1 MGDNIL
7 IEAQNV
13 FKSYKTKLDKVTPV
27 LKGINLKI
35 FRGDFIALV
44 GPSGVG
50 KSTLLHLL
58 GSHARPEETTINFSI
73 DNKKTDYLKEDA
85 LSLSHH
91 RNKSIGFVFQF
102 SHLLPEFTAIE
113 NVMLPALIAG
123 ESFKK
128 AKNKAEELLENLDVI
143 HRKDNKPS
151 QLSGG
156 EQQRVAIARAL
167 INKPDLILAD
177 EPTGNLD
184 SENAKI
190 VLDIIQ
196 KLRDSHNLT
205 FIIATHSHEVANIAQ
220 KKLTMKDGMIV

>member
-1 MGDNIL
+1 MSENIL
-7 IEAQNV
+7 IEARNV

-58 GSHARPEETTINFSI
+58 GSLDLPDEGTINFYI
-73 DNKKTDYLKEDA
+73 DSKKIDYLKEDDFT
-85 LSLSHH
+85 LSKH

-123 ESFKK
+123 ESFKTAQMK
-128 AKNKAEELLENLDVI
+128 ARELLENFDVI

-156 EQQRVAIARAL
+156 EQQRIAIARAL

-184 SENAKI
+184 SDNAKI

-196 KLRDSHNLT
+196 NLRDQHNLT
-205 FIIATHSHEVANIAQ
+205 FIIATHSSEVANIAQ

>member
-1 MGDNIL
+1 MNENIL

-58 GSHARPEETTINFSI
+58 GSLDLPDEGTINFYTDS
-73 DNKKTDYLKEDA
+73 KKIDYLREDPV
-85 LSLSHH
+85 SLSKH

-123 ESFKK
+123 DSFKNAQMK
-128 AKNKAEELLENLDVI
+128 ARELLENLDVI

-156 EQQRVAIARAL
+156 EQQRIAIARAL

-184 SENAKI
+184 SDNAKI

-196 KLRDSHNLT
+196 NLRKQHKLT
-205 FIIATHSHEVANIAQ
+205 FIIATHSLEVANIAQ
-220 KKLTMKDGMIV
+220 KKLMMKDGMIV